1 MFSSAFLFASFATVM
16 SYPVPSEQGI
26 DIHAAIFRS
35 EDKVSS
41 GGYLTNKFTSLLFTP
56 TIHHIN
62 QQIQNILDSIEAG
75 AAQNYLQN
83 ILFSTASC
91 VIFLIIIFLAKVIR
105 SFRKK
110 IKVTTSG

>member
-1 MFSSAFLFASFATVM
+1 MFSAALLAASFVAVGM
-16 SYPVPSEQGI
+16 SNPAPSEQGI

-35 EDKVSS
+35 EDKFSS
-41 GGYLTNKFTSLLFTP
+41 GRYLTNKFTSLLFTP

-62 QQIQNILDSIEAG
+62 QQLQSIMDNIEAG

-91 VIFLIIIFLAKVIR
+91 VILLIVLFLVKVLR

-110 IKVTTSG
+110 D